1 MPSITTLDD
10 SRVGPSPGLG
20 SLESA
25 RDVVVDMFEAAP
37 PDFAA
42 ACGLAVGRI
51 GEAIALPR
59 IGTARPL

>member
-1 MPSITTLDD
+1 
-10 SRVGPSPGLG
+10 VGPSPGLG